1 MKKKCFIAVVMLIA
15 AIIGTGCSLG
25 GGMTGQGAA
34 EPEEEIKAWQEAEP
48 SEFETEEIF
57 WFDLQSRNEDTEKT
71 EDISIDMYQPED
83 AQATL
88 NGEKYEL
95 SVEQCNELRQLIL
108 EYSQTVKE
116 QEDEY
121 WPDTDEYPDMLVLF
135 KFEMTGEKKRYR
147 ASGALCYPD
156 GWEEFVGELKEII
169 GRYEPGQ
176 KIEGPEESSSYN
188 EITPFKNAT
197 TEMREAAPSEFE
209 KDEIIYFNLFYYHEN
224 SREMEGITLWLYPGE
239 EEADINNETIKLNE
253 EQCDELRRLIL
264 QYSLAV
270 KEQEDEYWP
279 SDADEAAVMAMLFD
293 FEMLGEEKEYIVDG
307 ALCYPD
313 GWEEFVEN
321 LKEIIL

>member
-1 MKKKCFIAVVMLIA
+1 MGGRKDMKKKCFIAVVMLIA

-34 EPEEEIKAWQEAEP
+34 EPEEEIKAWREAEP

-57 WFDLQSRNEDTEKT
+57 WFDLQSHNEDAEKT

-156 GWEEFVGELKEII
+156 GWEEFV
-169 GRYEPGQ
+169 
-176 KIEGPEESSSYN
+176 
-188 EITPFKNAT
+188 
-197 TEMREAAPSEFE
+197 
-209 KDEIIYFNLFYYHEN
+209 
-224 SREMEGITLWLYPGE
+224 
-239 EEADINNETIKLNE
+239 
-253 EQCDELRRLIL
+253 
-264 QYSLAV
+264 
-270 KEQEDEYWP
+270 
-279 SDADEAAVMAMLFD
+279 
-293 FEMLGEEKEYIVDG
+293 
-307 ALCYPD
+307 
-313 GWEEFVEN
+313 EN